1 MKMTNHSEHV
11 SLQMISMTAECV
23 RTMQLRMSK
32 KTEKPKLEHILWYIA
47 VWHFLLGNGE
57 KQGEKPV

>member
-1 MKMTNHSEHV
+1 MKMTNRSEHV

-32 KTEKPKLEHILWYIA
+32 KTEKPKLEHIL
-47 VWHFLLGNGE
+47 
-57 KQGEKPV
+57 